1 MKKFLSTVFSGCSQ
15 TSVDYIIEQ
24 TTQTIAEE
32 NVLTATND
40 NIVGNT
46 EPVTI
51 SGEVQE
57 MAEDTKEAVAS
68 EQDIATDELAPVPD
82 DEADIVDEGAIEPDA
97 QVEQE
102 NISYDGT
109 NTGNGLSLLGK
120 CTGLTY

>member
-68 EQDIATDELAPVPD
+68 
-82 DEADIVDEGAIEPDA
+82 
-97 QVEQE
+97 
-102 NISYDGT
+102 
-109 NTGNGLSLLGK
+109 
-120 CTGLTY
+120 